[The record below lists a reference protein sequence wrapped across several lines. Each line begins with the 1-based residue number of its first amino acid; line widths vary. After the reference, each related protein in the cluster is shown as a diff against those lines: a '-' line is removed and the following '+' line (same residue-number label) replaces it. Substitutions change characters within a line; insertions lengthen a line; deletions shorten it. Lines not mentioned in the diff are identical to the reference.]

1 MLLSK
6 LISYLAPTA
15 HSTLDHSNHGMLIS
29 VAKRLVGVEDILSA
43 DSLSNLDEESMAT
56 YLSLFLVAMAT
67 SLLLWLR
74 GLLGS
79 SAPRGLSP
87 EDWRN
92 GDLLGR
98 LVRAKC
104 PDSKEALRDLS
115 EMFALL
121 RDRLGTL
128 ECQYSSF
135 RGVTIVSQASR

>member
-1 MLLSK
+1 MFLSK
-6 LISYLAPTA
+6 LISYLTPTA
-15 HSTLDHSNHGMLIS
+15 HSALDPSNHGMLIS
-29 VAKRLVGVEDILSA
+29 TAKRELGVEDILSA
-43 DSLSNLDEESMAT
+43 DSLRILDEESLAT
-56 YLSLFLVAMAT
+56 YLSLFLVAMAA
-67 SLLLWLR
+67 SLLAWLR

-79 SAPRGLSP
+79 SAPKGLSP

-115 EMFALL
+115 EMFTLL

-128 ECQYSSF
+128 EC
-135 RGVTIVSQASR
+135 